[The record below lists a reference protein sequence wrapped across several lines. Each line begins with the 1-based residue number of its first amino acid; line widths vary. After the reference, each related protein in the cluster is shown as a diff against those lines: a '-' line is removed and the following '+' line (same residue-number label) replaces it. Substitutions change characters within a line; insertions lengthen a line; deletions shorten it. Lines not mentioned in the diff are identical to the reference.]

1 MHMTQLDPTDR
12 RLLAALQQDARMP
25 VVALAA
31 ELGLSRATVSARIER
46 LRASGAIRRFTVEL
60 GAPDAD
66 DMVRAVMLIELQGP
80 QARGVAARLR
90 RMRQVSELHSTNGA
104 WDLVARIEAASLSE
118 FDRVLG
124 DIREIP
130 GVLNSETCLLLSR
143 AGG

>member
-1 MHMTQLDPTDR
+1 MTQLDPTDR
-12 RLLAALQQDARMP
+12 RLLALLQQDARMP

-46 LRASGAIRRFTVEL
+46 LRSSGAIRRFTVEL

-66 DMVRAVMLIELQGP
+66 DLVRAVMLIELQGP
-80 QARGVAARLR
+80 QARGLAVRLR

>member
-1 MHMTQLDPTDR
+1 MTQLDPTDR
-12 RLLAALQQDARMP
+12 RLLALLQQDARMP

-31 ELGLSRATVSARIER
+31 ELGLSRATVSARIDR
-46 LRASGAIRRFTVEL
+46 LRGTGAIRRFTVEL

-66 DMVRAVMLIELQGP
+66 DLIRAVMLIELQGP

-130 GVLNSETCLLLSR
+130 GVLNSETCLLLNR
-143 AGG
+143 AG

>member
-1 MHMTQLDPTDR
+1 MTQLDPTDR
-12 RLLAALQQDARMP
+12 RLLALLQQDARMP
-25 VVALAA
+25 VVAMAN

-46 LRASGAIRRFTVEL
+46 LCRDGAIRRFTVEL

-66 DMVRAVMLIELQGP
+66 DLVRAVMLIELQGP

-90 RMRQVSELHSTNGA
+90 RMRQVAELHSTNGA
-104 WDLVARIEAASLSE
+104 WDLVARIEAASLAE

>member
-1 MHMTQLDPTDR
+1 MAQLDPTDR
-12 RLLAALQQDARMP
+12 RLLALLQQDARMP

-46 LRASGAIRRFTVEL
+46 LRDSGAIRRFTVEL
-60 GAPDAD
+60 GAPDVD
-66 DMVRAVMLIELQGP
+66 DLVRAVMLIELQGP

-130 GVLNSETCLLLSR
+130 GVLNSETCLLLNR
-143 AGG
+143 AG

>member
-1 MHMTQLDPTDR
+1 MTQLDPTDR
-12 RLLAALQQDARMP
+12 RLVALLQQDARMP

-46 LRASGAIRRFTVEL
+46 LRSSGAIRRFTVEL

-66 DMVRAVMLIELQGP
+66 DLVRAVMLIELQGP
-80 QARGVAARLR
+80 QARGVAVRLR

>member
-1 MHMTQLDPTDR
+1 MTQLDPTDR

-46 LRASGAIRRFTVEL
+46 LRASGAIRRFTIEL

>member
-1 MHMTQLDPTDR
+1 MSELDPTDR
-12 RLLAALQQDARMP
+12 RLVALLRQDARMP
-25 VVALAA
+25 VTALAA

-46 LRASGAIRRFTVEL
+46 LRATGAIRRFTLEL
-60 GAPDAD
+60 GTPDAD
-66 DMVRAVMLIELQGP
+66 DLVRAVMLIELQGP

-130 GVLNSETCLLLSR
+130 GVLNSETCLLLNR
-143 AGG
+143 AG

>member
-46 LRASGAIRRFTVEL
+46 LRASGAIRRFTIEL